1 MAGTPGNRTQLPIN
15 NWDNGFEDRSGHQPR
30 NHSQLV
36 YFGRLRTLYSR
47 PNFIFTRSPSFSASS
62 KL

>member
-1 MAGTPGNRTQLPIN
+1 MAGTPGNRTQLPIIN
-15 NWDNGFEDRSGHQPR
+15 RDNGFEDRSGHQPR
-30 NHSQLV
+30 NHSQKFYL
-36 YFGRLRTLYSR
+36 GRFNTLYSR